1 MNEEYIIKKC
11 PVCGAV
17 IRVLKG
23 KGDSITCCGELMVDC
38 VPNTVDAAVEK
49 HKPEVVVDGDKVNVT
64 VNHVMEDDHYIEW
77 ISISVPGKKE
87 KVIYLKPGEV
97 AKVSFCYIPG
107 SKVYAYCNKHG
118 LWMTEVN

>member
-38 VPNTVDAAVEK
+38 VPNTVDAAVER
-49 HKPEVVVDGDKVNVT
+49 E
-64 VNHVMEDDHYIEW
+64 
-77 ISISVPGKKE
+77 KK
-87 KVIYLKPGEV
+87 L
-97 AKVSFCYIPG
+97 F
-107 SKVYAYCNKHG
+107 
-118 LWMTEVN
+118 T

>member
-1 MNEEYIIKKC
+1 MNEEYIVKKC

-49 HKPEVVVDGDKVNVT
+49 HKPEVVVDGDKINVT

-77 ISISVPGKKE
+77 ISISVPGKRE
-87 KVIYLKPGEV
+87 KVIYLKLVKLLQHHSAIYLDQKFMLIVINMVFG
-97 AKVSFCYIPG
+97 
-107 SKVYAYCNKHG
+107 
-118 LWMTEVN
+118 

>member
-1 MNEEYIIKKC
+1 MNEEYIVKKC

-49 HKPEVVVDGDKVNVT
+49 HKPEVVVDGDKINVT

-77 ISISVPGKKE
+77 ISISFLLISIFVFSLKIE
-87 KVIYLKPGEV
+87 KGIVVLDKIF
-97 AKVSFCYIPG
+97 SR
-107 SKVYAYCNKHG
+107 
-118 LWMTEVN
+118 

>member
-77 ISISVPGKKE
+77 ISISVPGKRE
-87 KVIYLKPGEV
+87 KVIYLKPGDV
-97 AKVSFCYIPG
+97 AKTTFCYIPG